1 MSQSFSELGIGAPL
15 TAALH
20 KSGITVP
27 TEIQARVIPLVLA
40 GQDVLGQSATGT
52 GKTLAYLL
60 PLLQRI
66 DCAKRELQAVI
77 LAPTYELAIQI
88 QRQLEQLIQTAA
100 LNIVAAPMIGNVNI
114 ARQIEKLKEKPHII
128 VGSSGRI
135 LELIQK
141 RKITAQTIKSIVLD
155 EADRLLEDQNFR
167 SVQAVI
173 KTALRDRQ
181 LLLFSATVNAGTIER
196 AKEFSAG
203 FAVVRAIGETA
214 AKPDIEHLYV
224 VTEHRDKIEELRK
237 LVHGLNMERGLVFVN
252 KSDAIALT
260 TAKLNY
266 LGLTAAGLHG
276 GSDKLDR
283 KRALEDFRAG
293 RVKLLVASDVAA
305 RGLDIAGIDYVVH
318 LDVPDDPQLYLHRSG
333 RTGRAGKHGVAV
345 AIVARQEKWIVEK
358 LEKSLKLKLKA
369 KQISRGQVLDA
380 GERPAG
386 KHTSRTKPGQA
397 AKHNKR

>member
-66 DCAKRELQAVI
+66 DGAKRELQAVI

-88 QRQLEQLIQTAA
+88 LRQLEQLIQTGA

-203 FAVVRAIGETA
+203 IAVVRAIGETA

-237 LVHGLNMERGLVFVN
+237 LVRGLNMERGLVFVN

-345 AIVARQEKWIVEK
+345 AIVASQEKWIVEK

-380 GERPAG
+380 GERSAG

-397 AKHNKR
+397 AKRNKR